1 MNNSTTDQEEYLYRS
16 WGSSTS
22 FLWSYPIIDYVS
34 LFRMKLIKEFLG
46 DIGGKT
52 VVDIGC
58 GNGSISLLLW
68 LLGAK
73 VHSIDTSMEALQVT
87 RSIRSLSERSTSLE
101 TLQATTGRR
110 SLSERIPQFEPNL
123 CQSDAM
129 RLPYKG
135 ETFDIACCL
144 ETLEFVPDDMPAI
157 KEIERVTKPGG
168 MVLLFIPYDARAT
181 GEEKSFGYYRRYS
194 FQTIKEKVGSRQLR
208 LKHFAFWYFPMLK
221 LLDLIRL
228 RYIFAALGLLIED
241 LSDKNNSYKSRN
253 LRNKDT
259 FVHSLTR
266 FYRTIFW
273 RKAALPLLMHILDLN
288 KLFQNSPYSNAC
300 TRANDVFLILRK
312 THYVEKSS

>member
-1 MNNSTTDQEEYLYRS
+1 MIKTHIDQEGYIYRS
-16 WGSSTS
+16 WGSLNTL
-22 FLWSYPIIDYVS
+22 LWSYPIIDYVS
-34 LFRMKLIKEFLG
+34 LFRLKLIREFLG
-46 DIGGKT
+46 NIEGKT
-52 VVDIGC
+52 VIDIGC

-73 VHSIDTSMEALQVT
+73 VHSIDTSMEALQV
-87 RSIRSLSERSTSLE
+87 I
-101 TLQATTGRR
+101 TGRR

-181 GEEKSFGYYRRYS
+181 GEEKSLGYYRRYS
-194 FQTIKEKVGSRQLR
+194 FQTMKEKVGSRQLR
-208 LKHFAFWYFPMLK
+208 LKRFAFWYFPMLK

-228 RYIFAALGLLIED
+228 RYIFAALGLLIEA

-288 KLFQNSPYSNAC
+288 KLFQNSPYSNAR

-312 THYVEKSS
+312 RDHMPKQRCITRGT